1 MSLTVSVKK
10 QLGDFLL
17 NVELQSENGILGI
30 LGSSGSGKSITL
42 KCIAG
47 IETPDEGRIVLNGVT
62 LFDKK
67 KRINLKP
74 QQRNVGFLFQN
85 YSLFPH
91 MTVEQ
96 NVMCGLWHVKNRLQK
111 QQMADK
117 MIHRMQLEGLEKH
130 FPHQLSGGQQQR
142 TALARILVTEPE
154 ILMLDEPFS
163 ALDSHLR
170 VHLEVEIKKLL
181 REYDKDV
188 LFVSH
193 SRDEIYRSCDTLA
206 VMNQGSVIRHDTVK
220 EVFRHPQKRQAALL
234 TGCKNIVG
242 AIKTGAREVYVPD
255 WGMHFVT
262 TEPVN
267 DKVTAIGIRAHYF
280 NSKTPANRGRVIF
293 IEKTEEPFEW
303 IYKFRYENANP
314 DSLPVWWRISKESKP
329 EQFPETLGI
338 APQNIMLLY

>member
-1 MSLTVSVKK
+1 MSLTVSIKK

-17 NVELQSENGILGI
+17 DVELESENGILGM
-30 LGSSGSGKSITL
+30 LGSSGCGKSMTL

-67 KRINLKP
+67 KQINLKP

-85 YSLFPH
+85 YGLFPH

-96 NVMCGLWHVKNRLQK
+96 NVKCGLWRVKDRAQR
-111 QQMADK
+111 QQLAGE
-117 MIHRMQLEGLEKH
+117 MIRRMQLAGLEKH
-130 FPHQLSGGQQQR
+130 FPHELSGGQQQR

-154 ILMLDEPFS
+154 ILLLDEPFS

-170 VHLEVEIKKLL
+170 VQLEVEMKDLL
-181 REYDKDV
+181 REYGKDV

-206 VMNQGSVIRHDTVK
+206 VMDQGRVVRHDTVK
-220 EVFRHPQKRQAALL
+220 EVFRQPLHRQAAAL
-234 TGCKNIVG
+234 TGCKNIALAV
-242 AIKTGAREVYVPD
+242 KTGDRQVYVPD
-255 WGMHFVT
+255 WGMHFT
-262 TEPVN
+262 TAEPVEEGL
-267 DKVTAIGIRAHYF
+267 TAIGIRAHYL
-280 NSKTPANRGRVIF
+280 NTRTPDNRGRVRF
-293 IEKTEEPFEW
+293 VEKVEEPFEW
-303 IYKFRYENANP
+303 IYKFRYEDAKP
-314 DSLPVWWRISKESKP
+314 DSPPVWWRMTKETKIEQMP
-329 EQFPETLGI
+329 EILGI